1 MATPLA
7 PQKNSKRSKRRKKR
21 GFVSLEVSSRKY
33 RRARKRMYLNT
44 DPAHKPK
51 GKIDY
56 HS

>member
-7 PQKNSKRSKRRKKR
+7 PKKTSKRSLRRKHRK
-21 GFVSLEVSSRKY
+21 FVSLEVSCRKH
-33 RRARKRMYLNT
+33 RRARNRMYLNT
-44 DPAHKPK
+44 DANTKNK